1 MKKIIGL
8 LLYLI
13 KKRGVILYEKI
24 FLPIGLDT
32 YISIDKIVAV
42 STPDSAPIRRLIQE
56 AKANNMC
63 RDFTKG
69 RTCRSVII
77 CMNREICLSPV
88 QPSTLVE
95 RTEKPL
101 NK

>member
-1 MKKIIGL
+1 MINL
-8 LLYLI
+8 N
-13 KKRGVILYEKI
+13 EKL

-32 YISIDKIVAV
+32 YILFDKIVAIC
-42 STPDSAPIRRLIQE
+42 SPDSAPIRRLIKE
-56 AKANNMC
+56 SKEHDLC

-77 CMNREICLSPV
+77 GMNKEIFLSSV

-95 RTEKPL
+95 RAEKPL
-101 NK
+101 KDETK